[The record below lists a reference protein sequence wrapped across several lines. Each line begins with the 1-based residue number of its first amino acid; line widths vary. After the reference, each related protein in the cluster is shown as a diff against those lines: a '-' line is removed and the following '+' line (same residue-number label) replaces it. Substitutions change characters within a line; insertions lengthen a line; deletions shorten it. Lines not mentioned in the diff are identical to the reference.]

1 MTWARFIKGKTTLL
15 NILNFRNRGKLQIT
29 GEVKINGKP
38 IKSSVELAP
47 ISGYVQQEDIFI
59 GYLKVKEQL
68 RFQVYTNKYI

>member
-1 MTWARFIKGKTTLL
+1 ML

-38 IKSSVELAP
+38 IKSAVELAP

-68 RFQVYTNKYI
+68 RFQV